1 MYTRKSNHQTA
12 ETTPAPNR
20 TGVVIDCIRDVM
32 DYMHEARL
40 RIRQQ
45 TIDFQAVP
53 ITDEDTTVGDG
64 GSAKL
69 DEV

>member
-1 MYTRKSNHQTA
+1 MY
-12 ETTPAPNR
+12 
-20 TGVVIDCIRDVM
+20 
-32 DYMHEARL
+32 EARL

-64 GSAKL
+64 GGAKL